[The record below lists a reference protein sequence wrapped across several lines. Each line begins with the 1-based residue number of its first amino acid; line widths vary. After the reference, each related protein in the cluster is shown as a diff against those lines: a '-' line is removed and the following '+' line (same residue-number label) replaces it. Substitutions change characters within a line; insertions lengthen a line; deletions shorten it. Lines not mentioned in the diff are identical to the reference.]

1 MTGTGAFTVRLQGP
15 AGDTSG
21 TVPSTSATGSGLVC
35 PDTLAQGQCYFR
47 STRPATADYV
57 ITVLG
62 PDGSVL
68 ATRTVTLTIT

>member
-1 MTGTGAFTVRLQGP
+1 MQLQGP

-47 STRPATADYV
+47 SSRPATADYV